1 VDLNHL
7 LKKSMSVKI
16 SSFQGLLLI
25 KKSSFQGLLKGNLIY
40 GLVELKANI
49 IDSFDLLLHV
59 YPFFVNKS
67 NFWFSK
73 VNHKYLC
80 IIPLSLSLSLVG
92 RCLQGEG
99 VGWST
104 LCFIYLIIF
113 FYQMN
118 MFG

>member
-80 IIPLSLSLSLVG
+80 IIPLSLSLSLWWVG
-92 RCLQGEG
+92 ACRVRVLAG
-99 VGWST
+99 V
-104 LCFIYLIIF
+104 LCVLYI
-113 FYQMN
+113 
-118 MFG
+118 